1 MIVREAVL
9 HIPLSQY
16 AYAPDESRLTLRLR
30 AARNNLSACIV
41 HYGNR
46 AQDGIQTNFTPF
58 YMQIV
63 AHDALFDYYE
73 ATITPGFRR
82 VCYYFELVC
91 ADETVIYCADL
102 FMNTL
107 PPTRSEFYQYPYI
120 RREEISDVP
129 HWFKHAVVYNIFPD
143 SFASGK
149 RTLAANPHRAA
160 SGYGITTKSRLG
172 GTIRGVIENLD
183 YIKAL
188 GFNCIYLNPI
198 FAAGEYH
205 KYDLIDYYH
214 IDPSFGTDEDFEQLV
229 DTAHKMGMRVIIDGV
244 FNHSGTQF
252 FAFQDVLKNGEK
264 SQYVDWFYDLHF
276 PLTQP
281 DGGSR
286 PNYSCFAYEPKMP
299 KLNTS
304 NPETRDYFMG
314 VCKHWTRNYHIDG
327 WRLDV
332 ANEVD
337 REFWRAFRRTVKS
350 ENPECVMIGE
360 IWESSE
366 NWLRGDMFDSTMN
379 YDFRKNCRDFF
390 ANETLNAAEFHARTT
405 QMRMRY
411 PEGIVQGQLNLLD
424 SHDVSRFLSLCD
436 GDARRFQLAVV
447 FLMTFPGVPSVFYG
461 DEMGILGDC
470 EDEYRAGMPWGQN
483 GKFSSFFQDVT
494 TLRSNEAV
502 ISGNYTLLYAE
513 PDSHL
518 YAFTRAT
525 QKQKITVLLNAGA
538 KPESTANLDLPKQK
552 PFLSD
557 GFYSESI
564 DGYSYAVWV
573 ESIS

>member
-46 AQDGIQTNFTPF
+46 AQNEIQTNFTPF

-172 GTIRGVIENLD
+172 GTIRGVMENLD

-244 FNHSGTQF
+244 FNHILFSSRRHGGQTRRLCS
-252 FAFQDVLKNGEK
+252 A
-264 SQYVDWFYDLHF
+264 DLH
-276 PLTQP
+276 
-281 DGGSR
+281 G
-286 PNYSCFAYEPKMP
+286 C
-299 KLNTS
+299 
-304 NPETRDYFMG
+304 
-314 VCKHWTRNYHIDG
+314 
-327 WRLDV
+327 
-332 ANEVD
+332 
-337 REFWRAFRRTVKS
+337 
-350 ENPECVMIGE
+350 
-360 IWESSE
+360 
-366 NWLRGDMFDSTMN
+366 
-379 YDFRKNCRDFF
+379 
-390 ANETLNAAEFHARTT
+390 
-405 QMRMRY
+405 
-411 PEGIVQGQLNLLD
+411 
-424 SHDVSRFLSLCD
+424 
-436 GDARRFQLAVV
+436 AVG
-447 FLMTFPGVPSVFYG
+447 P
-461 DEMGILGDC
+461 
-470 EDEYRAGMPWGQN
+470 
-483 GKFSSFFQDVT
+483 
-494 TLRSNEAV
+494 
-502 ISGNYTLLYAE
+502 
-513 PDSHL
+513 
-518 YAFTRAT
+518 
-525 QKQKITVLLNAGA
+525 
-538 KPESTANLDLPKQK
+538 
-552 PFLSD
+552 
-557 GFYSESI
+557 
-564 DGYSYAVWV
+564 
-573 ESIS
+573 